1 MSTTNFLAQ
10 MQAYY
15 GEVYTSH
22 ESITEMRP
30 YDYICYLQKQFN
42 HVENSVNFNDKTS
55 AQKAFDLLESEHKE
69 TLDAIAEKDIV
80 LLRDGIADQL
90 TISHFLAFVIDGMFD
105 LSSDLLVKPT
115 KTISEYRQ
123 QLEEAFKI
131 FKQSFM
137 GDDVETANAELA
149 NFITAVLS
157 FPLETNINSEDDLL
171 SVTFSSLSKV
181 CPNQDVAEKTL
192 KFYQDNK
199 YDVHIAP
206 VPNGLAIFV
215 SNDCEIEVKS
225 KSSVRTEIV
234 PKGKFLKSIYK
245 LEPYFSEIE
254 FKAQW

>member
-1 MSTTNFLAQ
+1 MSNTNFLAQ
-10 MQAYY
+10 MQEFY
-15 GEVYTSH
+15 GDVYTAH
-22 ESITEMRP
+22 EAITQMRP

-42 HVENSVNFNDKTS
+42 HVENSINFNDKTS
-55 AQKAFDLLESEHKE
+55 AKKAFDLLESEHNE
-69 TLDAIAEKDIV
+69 TLDAIADKDIV

-90 TISHFLAFVIDGMFD
+90 TIAHFLAFKIDGMFD
-105 LSSDLLVKPT
+105 LSSDLLVKHT
-115 KTISEYRQ
+115 KTIAEYRQ
-123 QLEEAFKI
+123 KLEAAFEVL
-131 FKQSFM
+131 KQSFM
-137 GDDVETANAELA
+137 GDDVESANAELA

-157 FPLETNINSEDDLL
+157 FPLETNINNDDDLL
-171 SVTFSSLSKV
+171 SVTFASLSKV

-215 SNDCEIEVKS
+215 SDDCEIEVKS
-225 KSSVRTEIV
+225 GSGVRTEIV

-245 LEPYFSEIE
+245 LDPYFSEIE